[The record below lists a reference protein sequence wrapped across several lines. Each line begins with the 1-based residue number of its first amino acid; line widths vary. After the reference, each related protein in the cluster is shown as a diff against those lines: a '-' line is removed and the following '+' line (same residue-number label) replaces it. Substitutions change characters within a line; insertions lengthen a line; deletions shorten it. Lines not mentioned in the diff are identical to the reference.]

1 LSENKITD
9 KDYVYLSA
17 MLRAKEPYMLNRER
31 VERMLEAPS
40 VNEAAII
47 LMECGYEDMTD
58 MKAGEIEAGLAK
70 QKEKLF
76 AEVERIAPEKAVV
89 EVFRL
94 KYDYHNA
101 KTLVKAQGAKLDG
114 RRLLADSG
122 RVKPNVLID
131 AFNTGNYKFI
141 PTELGKAMAEAQG
154 TLARTG
160 NPQLSD
166 FILDRAYFTELLI
179 LAESISDNSFFLQ
192 YAKLAVDSANLR
204 AAVRITRMGRDI
216 DYMRTVLIP
225 GGNVSKERV
234 AEAAG
239 MGDGLPSVFAASPL
253 SEAAQMSV
261 AVLSGGPLTAFELA
275 CDDAVTRFLKRAK
288 LSSFGVE
295 PVIAYLAAVETEITA
310 ARMILTGRL
319 AGITPDV
326 IRERLRETYA

>member
-1 LSENKITD
+1 MSENKITD
-9 KDYVYLSA
+9 KEYVYLSA
-17 MLRAKEPYMLNRER
+17 LLRAKEPYMLNKER
-31 VERMLEAPS
+31 VERMLEAPT
-40 VNEAAII
+40 VNEAAVV
-47 LMECGYEDMTD
+47 LLECGYEDMTG
-58 MKAGEIEAGLAK
+58 MKADEIEAALEQ

-76 AEVERIAPEKAVV
+76 TEVDRIAPEKAVV
-89 EVFRL
+89 DVFRL

-114 RRLLADSG
+114 RRLLSGTG

-131 AFNTGNYKFI
+131 AFNTGNYKFV
-141 PTELGKAMAEAQG
+141 PPELGKAMADAQG

-166 FILDRAYFTELLI
+166 FVLDKAYFTELLA
-179 LAESISDNSFFLQ
+179 LAGSISDNAFFLA

-225 GGNVSKERV
+225 GGNVGPERV
-234 AEAAG
+234 AEAAS
-239 MGDGLPSVFAASPL
+239 MGDGLPAVFAGSPL
-253 SEAAQMSV
+253 AEAAQMSV
-261 AVLSGGPLTAFELA
+261 SVIAGGSLTAFELA
-275 CDDAVTRFLKRAK
+275 CDDAVTEFLKRAK
-288 LSSFGVE
+288 LSSFSVK

-310 ARMILTGRL
+310 VRMILTGRL
-319 AGITPDV
+319 AGIAPDV